1 MLPPMQAVAGCLLK
15 SCRRSC
21 YVIRAYRQ
29 PSHSTASQQDFSNK
43 TFRIIHPFHP
53 YKNIEFEIDYVKRIA
68 YESRVFF
75 FNTKGRKSSV
85 PLYWTDIGP
94 QDPFVAVS
102 AGRSL
107 FRVADL
113 LGLVRL
119 IGEINGAKRKWAR
132 AMIRQDVKE
141 ITPLMLNKICRVEW
155 IKWVIQPYKYDIYD
169 CYNAFYRIFYL
180 TSSL

>member
-1 MLPPMQAVAGCLLK
+1 MISGGMLPPMPADLALQLK
-15 SCRRSC
+15 SSVRSSSDMR
-21 YVIRAYRQ
+21 IYRQ
-29 PSHSTASQQDFSNK
+29 QSRSTASHQNFDSK

-53 YKNIEFEIDYVKRIA
+53 YKDIEFEIDHVKRIA

-119 IGEINGAKRKWAR
+119 IGEINGERRK
-132 AMIRQDVKE
+132 
-141 ITPLMLNKICRVEW
+141 
-155 IKWVIQPYKYDIYD
+155 
-169 CYNAFYRIFYL
+169 
-180 TSSL
+180 